1 MTAALEEEPCPGDGR
16 DICQRD
22 ERAAVR
28 VSHRDHEPSASWPL
42 SPGSAN
48 IKPHTSSAPDQRSL
62 SLSSWILLSLPLA
75 EQEDTHVAKMRRRGG
90 HDDGLVHFLK
100 NLDIFVY
107 CKVKN
112 YYPWINVKV
121 TSGALING
129 RRVCVCKLNI
139 ITKTNVPTLSTIG
152 GFLPLPPLHPAFGEY
167 SSGWGIVSSSS
178 PSPGE
183 DVRWLYF
190 SYVLKPE
197 LASLFARVSLSQ
209 FRGGY
214 FN

>member
-1 MTAALEEEPCPGDGR
+1 MAETFVNETSERPYVYPTETTNLRRADLSLPGQPILNR
-16 DICQRD
+16 IRL
-22 ERAAVR
+22 RR
-28 VSHRDHEPSASWPL
+28 L
-42 SPGSAN
+42 
-48 IKPHTSSAPDQRSL
+48 IKGVSL
-62 SLSSWILLSLPLA
+62 SLSSWILLSWPLLRA
-75 EQEDTHVAKMRRRGG
+75 GRHPRSKGKEEGG

-167 SSGWGIVSSSS
+167 SSG
-178 PSPGE
+178 
-183 DVRWLYF
+183 
-190 SYVLKPE
+190 
-197 LASLFARVSLSQ
+197 
-209 FRGGY
+209 
-214 FN
+214 

>member
-1 MTAALEEEPCPGDGR
+1 MAETFVNETSERPYVYPTETTNLRRADLSLPGQPILNR
-16 DICQRD
+16 IRL
-22 ERAAVR
+22 RR
-28 VSHRDHEPSASWPL
+28 L
-42 SPGSAN
+42 
-48 IKPHTSSAPDQRSL
+48 IKGV
-62 SLSSWILLSLPLA
+62 SLSSWILLSWPLLRA
-75 EQEDTHVAKMRRRGG
+75 GRHPRSKGKEEGG

-167 SSGWGIVSSSS
+167 SSG
-178 PSPGE
+178 
-183 DVRWLYF
+183 
-190 SYVLKPE
+190 
-197 LASLFARVSLSQ
+197 
-209 FRGGY
+209 
-214 FN
+214 

>member
-1 MTAALEEEPCPGDGR
+1 MAETFVNETS
-16 DICQRD
+16 
-22 ERAAVR
+22 ERPYVYPTETTNLRRA
-28 VSHRDHEPSASWPL
+28 D
-42 SPGSAN
+42 
-48 IKPHTSSAPDQRSL
+48 L
-62 SLSSWILLSLPLA
+62 SLPGQPILNRIRLRRLIKGVSLSLPLPGYSFPGRCC
-75 EQEDTHVAKMRRRGG
+75 EQEDTHVAKVRRRGG

-152 GFLPLPPLHPAFGEY
+152 GFLPLPPLHPGFGEY
-167 SSGWGIVSSSS
+167 SSG
-178 PSPGE
+178 
-183 DVRWLYF
+183 
-190 SYVLKPE
+190 
-197 LASLFARVSLSQ
+197 
-209 FRGGY
+209 
-214 FN
+214 

>member
-62 SLSSWILLSLPLA
+62 SLSLSSWILLSWPLLRA
-75 EQEDTHVAKMRRRGG
+75 GRHPRSKGKEEGG
-90 HDDGLVHFLK
+90 TRWRSGAFFK
-100 NLDIFVY
+100 KFVY

-167 SSGWGIVSSSS
+167 SSGWGIASSSS
-178 PSPGE
+178 PSSGE

-190 SYVLKPE
+190 SYVRP
-197 LASLFARVSLSQ
+197 
-209 FRGGY
+209 
-214 FN
+214 